1 MGILIL
7 NKQIACKVTKK
18 YLYTQEFYKIMEL
31 YELTPRAKQPE
42 FFYKK
47 QHKQLARQ
55 SYGEADRS
63 IHRRDK
69 NSLAHFTKNTQ
80 VSTGIYIPKIKKA
93 AMWQPSVV

>member
-7 NKQIACKVTKK
+7 NKQIACKVTEK
-18 YLYTQEFYKIMEL
+18 YLYTQEFYKIKEL

-55 SYGEADRS
+55 SYAKRS
-63 IHRRDK
+63 FEQSEIRTPWRISRKTHRCQ
-69 NSLAHFTKNTQ
+69 Q
-80 VSTGIYIPKIKKA
+80 VYTFLK
-93 AMWQPSVV
+93 

>member
-1 MGILIL
+1 MCILIL

-55 SYGEADRS
+55 SCAKRS
-63 IHRRDK
+63 FERMR
-69 NSLAHFTKNTQ
+69 
-80 VSTGIYIPKIKKA
+80 
-93 AMWQPSVV
+93 